1 MELGRKNEV
10 VLKWVGGR
18 AEGVH
23 KGGER
28 GGDAMKTGQT
38 EHMKIQNKTNE
49 TRSKIKVPVQANNN
63 QSQIIL
69 RHGYKKTVKD
79 GDQQWII

>member
-1 MELGRKNEV
+1 MGGRKGR
-10 VLKWVGGR
+10 VGTQGR
-18 AEGVH
+18 R
-23 KGGER
+23 ER
-28 GGDAMKTGQT
+28 GEDAMKIGQT